1 MRNYKTKSFSNESKV
16 YKFRRDAK
24 TFDDEF
30 YYINFLDANN
40 QFINDFC
47 VKLDNMSHAMSRAKW
62 YLKNRW
68 ALKGIDYFVRKIG
81 VYSSERGHI
90 KSYSLNN

>member
-1 MRNYKTKSFSNESKV
+1 
-16 YKFRRDAK
+16 
-24 TFDDEF
+24 
-30 YYINFLDANN
+30 
-40 QFINDFC
+40 
-47 VKLDNMSHAMSRAKW
+47 MSHAMSRAKW

-68 ALKGIDYFVRKIG
+68 ALKGIDYYVRKVG